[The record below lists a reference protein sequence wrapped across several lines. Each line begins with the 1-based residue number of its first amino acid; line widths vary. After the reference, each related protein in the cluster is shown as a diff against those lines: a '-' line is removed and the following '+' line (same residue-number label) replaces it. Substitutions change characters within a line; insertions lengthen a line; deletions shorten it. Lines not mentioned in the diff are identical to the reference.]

1 MKYFWDT
8 VLFINSGLLICASIF
23 LVYSLGMLVISF
35 EWQRFLLALTILVV
49 LIGTEMVFAGM
60 LHT

>member
-8 VLFINSGLLICASIF
+8 VLFVNSCLLALTSVF
-23 LVYSLGMLVISF
+23 LVYSLGMLIIAF
-35 EWQRFLLALTILVV
+35 EWQRFVLALTILVV

>member
-8 VLFINSGLLICASIF
+8 VLFINSSLLVITSVF
-23 LVYSLGMLVISF
+23 FVYSLGMLIIAF
-35 EWQRFLLALTILVV
+35 EWQRFVLALTILVV